1 MSGAIPLFL
10 LSVWVA
16 SPAWGGQAPAWPGL
30 DTLNH
35 PLPPAVDTD
44 GADGAQDVK
53 IPPLLRR
60 PPSVSTGVP
69 AGRNVDP
76 EWFNSVAEKPLLGEA
91 PTPDPISAF
100 LHKNLNEETQRPIN
114 GLAFRSEAVSWR
126 NPFNL
131 PGRSAQPTV
140 NQFDATAAA
149 FGGHLDARLK
159 GVPVT
164 LSLGG
169 RLGGAYLSSRTA
181 DKDLLAWDAEVITGI
196 GVVLAPRWKF
206 TGSAHGIFL
215 LPGLG
220 NDLTLGKGKSG
231 LIDLGLQY
239 DF

>member
-1 MSGAIPLFL
+1 MSGAVLLFSLFL
-10 LSVWVA
+10 LVA
-16 SPAWGGQAPAWPGL
+16 SPAWGDQAPVWPGL

-35 PLPPAVDTD
+35 PLPPA
-44 GADGAQDVK
+44 ADADNAEDAQDAE

-69 AGRNVDP
+69 AGRNTGQ
-76 EWFNSVAEKPLLGEA
+76 EWFNSMAEKPLLGQA

-100 LHKNLNEETQRPIN
+100 LHKNLDEETRRPTN

-126 NPFNL
+126 NQFNL

-169 RLGGAYLSSRTA
+169 RLGGAYLSSRAA

-196 GVVLAPRWKF
+196 GVDLSPRWRF
-206 TGSAHGIFL
+206 TGSTHGIFL
-215 LPGLG
+215 LPGSG
-220 NDLTLGKGKSG
+220 NDSPLGKGKSG